1 MDRRSVIDKVGQS
14 VLIGVVMPFSFM
26 FALGAGTISFGS
38 ALPGDWIP
46 ARAFFIVF
54 GLGLGATGLLAMI
67 VDCRVQVDRANAEI
81 DHALARTDALR
92 PPLVVPAVLPPV
104 PQVIEIH
111 STVRTDG
118 GSQTKIKQYAP
129 EQIPPREFLEWL
141 FTGAGASGRVPGE
154 RMIFDRWTASA
165 NAWLAVLED
174 QDLIEKVGD
183 HPNAPRRICD
193 GVTPVIAYA
202 RFGYLVP
209 ALAGEMDAETHESER
224 D

>member
-1 MDRRSVIDKVGQS
+1 MMDKVGQS
-14 VLIGVVMPFSFM
+14 VLIGVVAPFGFM
-26 FALGAGTISFGS
+26 FALGAGTVSLGS

-46 ARAFFIVF
+46 ARAFCILF
-54 GLGLGATGLLAMI
+54 GFGLGATGLLAMV

-81 DHALARTDALR
+81 EHALARTDALR
-92 PPLVVPAVLPPV
+92 PQIVVPTPLPPA

-118 GSQTKIKQYAP
+118 GSQTKIKQYTP
-129 EQIPPREFLEWL
+129 EQIPPREFIEWL
-141 FTGAGASGRVPGE
+141 FVSVNGSGRVPGE
-154 RMIFDRWTASA
+154 RAIFDRWTASA
-165 NAWLAVLED
+165 NAWLAVMED

-183 HPNAPRRICD
+183 YPNAPRRICE

-202 RFGYLVP
+202 RFGYIAPTLS
-209 ALAGEMDAETHESER
+209 GEMGAETHESER

>member
-26 FALGAGTISFGS
+26 FAGGLGTIGIGL

-46 ARAFFIVF
+46 ARAFFILF

-67 VDCRVQVDRANAEI
+67 VDGQVQIDRASAEI
-81 DHALARTDALR
+81 EHALVRTDALR
-92 PPLVVPAVLPPV
+92 PPLVVPAALPPV

-111 STVRTDG
+111 STMRTDG

-129 EQIPPREFLEWL
+129 EQIPPREFIEWL
-141 FTGAGASGRVPGE
+141 FVSVNGSGRVPGE
-154 RMIFDRWTASA
+154 RAIFDRWTASA
-165 NAWLAVLED
+165 NVWLAVMEEQGLV
-174 QDLIEKVGD
+174 EKIGD
-183 HPNAPRRICD
+183 YLNAPRRICD
-193 GVTPVIAYA
+193 GIVVEDALE
-202 RFGYLVP
+202 RFGYT
-209 ALAGEMDAETHESER
+209 ALSGEVDAETHESER